1 MGHPH
6 LRFALGHVAL
16 AVGMFAAPV
25 LSPSAAMACS
35 PAQHQ
40 VAAGDTVFTVAETYY
55 GDIERW
61 SLIFYSNQSALS
73 NPLQIPAGTVLTVPC
88 PLDGSDFV
96 AEATPLQVEDAE
108 MMLVTG
114 GNYAPFTDRAWPGQ
128 GMITELV
135 NAAMEE
141 TPSPVTYSITWED
154 DWSRHLFP
162 MLDSKEFD
170 MGFPWFRPD
179 CESTPDHERCKN
191 FHFSDPIVELLGL
204 LFVPAGSSMTF
215 DQDSDIHGKTLCRPA
230 GYFTFDLD
238 SPDRLWLT
246 NGLVELETPATPA
259 DCFRLLLQGQVDAV
273 ALNEFT
279 GWTTL
284 ADMGLRDQ
292 VAPLANPLG
301 VQGLHVIISKRHWR
315 GTTHLYRFNAGL
327 KKLKDSERYDQI
339 VSRHLG
345 VFWDRVN

>member
-1 MGHPH
+1 MGRPLTH
-6 LRFALGHVAL
+6 ALIGLTGLLV
-16 AVGMFAAPV
+16 
-25 LSPSAAMACS
+25 PSLLPSSAEACE
-35 PAQHQ
+35 PAQYS
-40 VAAGDTVFTVAETYY
+40 VNSGDTVFTIAEQFY

-73 NPLQIPAGTVLTVPC
+73 NPLQIPAGTLLTVPC

-114 GNYAPFTDRAWPGQ
+114 SNYAPFTDRAWPGQ

-154 DWSRHLFP
+154 DWSKHLFP

-179 CESTPDHERCKN
+179 CENTPSNERCVN
-191 FHFSDPIVELLGL
+191 FHFSDPIVELLQL
-204 LFVPAGSSMTF
+204 LFVANGSDLTF
-215 DQDSDIHGKTLCRPA
+215 DQDSDLYGKTLCRPA

-238 SPDRLWLT
+238 SADRQWLT
-246 NGLVELETPATPA
+246 RNLVALEQPATPG
-259 DCFRLLLQGQVDAV
+259 DCFRLLLDGQVDAV

-284 ADMGLRDQ
+284 SDMGLRDQ

-301 VQGLHVIISKRHWR
+301 VQGLHVIISKKHWR

-327 KKLKDSERYDQI
+327 KKLKESERYDQI